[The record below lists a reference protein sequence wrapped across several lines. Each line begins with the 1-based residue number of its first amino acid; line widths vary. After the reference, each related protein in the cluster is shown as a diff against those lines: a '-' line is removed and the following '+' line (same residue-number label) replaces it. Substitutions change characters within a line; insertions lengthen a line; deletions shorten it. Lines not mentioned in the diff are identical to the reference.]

1 MADSNTNSSF
11 VDLYDFVT
19 DKGIVIPDTSSVQDQ
34 VETAFR
40 QKWGNDLNI
49 APETLVGRLVE
60 GITMLIVN
68 VIGVN
73 AMNANSLNITTAVG
87 TWLDGIGELFGLTRF
102 LNETDEAYRKRILSS
117 NSRGEGFAASI
128 SNAISGVNGVTHVC
142 VLDNGNADPAVFNG
156 MTVDAHSVFI
166 AVAGGE
172 GSEGE
177 EGNDKEIANAI
188 YNTKS
193 LGCAYHLPSEN
204 EQIGEQKNVEIKDNA
219 NNTITTVT
227 FYRPVE
233 IPFKLTADII
243 DDVYTGSDIVVSVKN
258 AIVEFLKKHTINTVV
273 TKGEIMAAIA
283 QNSGGAVCRDLS
295 IEIGIVSYGETTWG
309 NVDTITLRP
318 YEYSAIT
325 SSDITVNVT

>member
-1 MADSNTNSSF
+1 MADSNTNSF
-11 VDLYDFVT
+11 ANLYDFVT

-40 QKWGNDLNI
+40 QRWGNDLNL
-49 APETLVGRLVE
+49 APETLAGRLVE

-87 TWLDGIGELFGLTRF
+87 TWLDGIGGLFGLTRF
-102 LNETDEAYRKRILSS
+102 TDETDEAYKKRILSS

-142 VLDNGNADPAVFNG
+142 VLDNGNADPAVIDG
-156 MTVDAHSVFI
+156 MSVDAHSVFI

-172 GSEGE
+172 GVDGE
-177 EGNDKEIANAI
+177 EGNEKEIANAI
-188 YNTKS
+188 YTTKS
-193 LGCAYHLPSEN
+193 LGCAYHSASEN
-204 EQIGEQKNVEIKDNA
+204 SAGTAVDVPIEKGGE
-219 NNTITTVT
+219 TITTVR

-233 IPFKLTADII
+233 IQFRLNAVII
-243 DDVYTGSDIVVSVKN
+243 DDVYTGSDIVSSVKS
-258 AIVEFLKKHTINTVV
+258 AMIEFLDKHTINTIV

-283 QNSGGAVCRDLS
+283 QNSGGAVCRNLT
-295 IEIGIVSYGETTWG
+295 IERGIVSGGETTWG
-309 NVDTITLRP
+309 DADTITLLP
-318 YEYSAIT
+318 YQYADI
-325 SSDITVNVT
+325 SSDDITIEIT